1 MINLIIDNV
10 NCKID
15 GDLDLDLI
23 KKLDKLMSYDHPG
36 YMFMK
41 GGKGGYGLRGKY
53 GGWDG
58 KIRLLSKSMR
68 FPVGLLSM
76 AENFFKENKIIYN
89 IIDVRPDIK
98 YGKAL
103 PLYDKDIN
111 IRPYQ
116 EQVIKAARD
125 AGSGIMKV
133 ATGGGKSLI
142 IASIVA
148 KYNIP
153 TWLMN
158 RRKDRETGE
167 DKHILSSDLD
177 LTKQFDIRFMRKVK
191 SYKGVRH
198 AAKSKKVRGQ
208 STKSTGRTGTV
219 ATRRK
224 ETK

>member
-1 MINLIIDNV
+1 MADNEFRE
-10 NCKID
+10 I
-15 GDLDLDLI
+15 
-23 KKLDKLMSYDHPG
+23 
-36 YMFMK
+36 
-41 GGKGGYGLRGKY
+41 
-53 GGWDG
+53 
-58 KIRLLSKSMR
+58 IRL
-68 FPVGLLSM
+68 G
-76 AENFFKENKIIYN
+76 
-89 IIDVRPDIK
+89 
-98 YGKAL
+98 
-103 PLYDKDIN
+103 DKDIRGKVPIGHALTKPKGASYMFAN
-111 IRPYQ
+111 AVCKVLNLDIKKKCGDYTVKEVEKIEDAIRNP
-116 EQVIKAARD
+116 
-125 AGSGIMKV
+125 
-133 ATGGGKSLI
+133 
-142 IASIVA
+142 A